1 MNPSIDPLLP
11 QSLMALFD
19 HMRAS
24 LLLGLN
30 AQGIDLAP
38 PDIRLLE
45 LIGEGEGRSLQDVGR
60 QMCRDKALI
69 TRKVRE
75 MEARGLVRR
84 ERNPD
89 DQRSFQLFL
98 TDSGKA
104 VAALVQRILEETHER
119 LFAPLSP
126 AEQASL
132 ANLLRRC
139 LEAQAPDVL
148 R

>member
-1 MNPSIDPLLP
+1 MTRPVNPDLP
-11 QSLMALFD
+11 ENLMALFE
-19 HMRAS
+19 HLRTQLQM
-24 LLLGLN
+24 GLH

-45 LIGEGEGRSLQDVGR
+45 LIGEAEGLNLQDVGR

-75 MEARGLVRR
+75 MESRGLVRR
-84 ERNPD
+84 ERNPG

-98 TDSGKA
+98 TEAGKVVHAQAQAILARTHDS
-104 VAALVQRILEETHER
+104 
-119 LFAPLSP
+119 LFAPLD
-126 AEQASL
+126 ADEQRCMAQ
-132 ANLLRRC
+132 LLQRC
-139 LEAQAPDVL
+139 LDAQQELP